1 MLGSSARFREHQLEA
16 IVAVV
21 EKRQRL
27 LLVERTGWGKSL
39 VYFIATRLLREQA
52 AGPALLISPLLALM
66 RNQIQMAE
74 RIGVRA
80 VTINSAN
87 TDKWQAAEYA
97 LSRGTCDMAL
107 ISPERLSNERFR
119 LQVLP
124 RIRGAI
130 GLLVVDEVHCI
141 SDWGHD
147 FRPDYRRI
155 VRIVQAL
162 PRNVPLIGTTAT
174 ANDRVVADV
183 VEQLGPS
190 LRTIRGALT
199 RRSLRLQAIRLADQ
213 SERLA
218 WLAEHVPRLPGSG
231 IVYCLTVADTRRVAT
246 WLQAHGI
253 TAEAYHADLDSASRE
268 RLEQL
273 LLTNGVKALVATVAL
288 GMGFDKPDLG
298 FVIHYQRPGSIVA
311 YYQQVG
317 RAGRAVED
325 AYAVLLHGKEDDEIQ
340 EYFIESAFP
349 HPEAMTQ
356 ILALLEDSEGG
367 LTSGQ
372 LLRQTN
378 LSLGTVE
385 RALKVL
391 EIDGAVSK
399 TGTKYFRTLNLWSP
413 DVERVTRV
421 TAQRYQELR
430 QMQAFVDHTGCLMR
444 FVAQALDDDTAQPC
458 GRCANC
464 AGDFVPRTADRVL
477 VQEAVR
483 FLRRDYQ
490 IIEPRKQWPTGG
502 TPPYRGSIPATHRLE
517 SGRALCIYGDAG
529 WGRLVRDGKYRHGR
543 FSDELVEA
551 AAEMIRERWKPV
563 PAPSWV
569 TAIPSKRHPD
579 LVPDFASRL
588 AAALKLRYRQVL
600 AVTSERPQQKDM
612 RNSAQQASNVL
623 HALRVDTGSLSAPVL
638 LVDDIVDSRWTLT
651 VAGHLLREAGV
662 TAVHPFALAVASG
675 SAGDTQ

>member
-1 MLGSSARFREHQLEA
+1 MLGPGARFREHQFEA

-21 EKRQRL
+21 EGRQRL

-39 VYFIATRLLREQA
+39 VYFIATRLLREQG

-74 RIGVRA
+74 RIGIRA
-80 VTINSAN
+80 VTIHSAN
-87 TDKWQAAEYA
+87 TDEWQMAENA
-97 LSRGTCDMAL
+97 LSRGTCDIVL

-119 LQVLP
+119 LNVLP

-162 PRNVPLIGTTAT
+162 PRNVPVIGTTAT

-190 LRTIRGALT
+190 LIPIRGALT
-199 RRSLRLQAIRLADQ
+199 RRSLHLQAIRLADQ
-213 SERLA
+213 AERLA

-231 IVYCLTVADTRRVAT
+231 IIYCLTVADTRRVAT
-246 WLQAHGI
+246 WLQQHGI
-253 TAEAYHADLDSASRE
+253 KAEAYNAALDNASRE

-273 LLTNGVKALVATVAL
+273 LLTNRVKALIATVAL

-325 AYAVLLHGKEDDEIQ
+325 AYAILLHGSEDDEIQ

-349 HPEAMTQ
+349 RPEAMTQ
-356 ILALLEDSEGG
+356 VLQLLEDSEGG

-385 RALKVL
+385 RALKLL

-399 TGTKYFRTLNLWSP
+399 TGTNYFRTLNPWSP
-413 DVERVTRV
+413 DVERMTRV
-421 TAQRYQELR
+421 TAQRYQELQ
-430 QMQAFVDHTGCLMR
+430 QMQAFVDYTGCLMQ
-444 FVAQALDDDTAQPC
+444 FVAQALDDETAQPC

-464 AGDFVPRTADRVL
+464 VGDFAPRTANRVL
-477 VQEAVR
+477 VQEAVT
-483 FLRRDYQ
+483 FLRRDFQ
-490 IIEPRKQWPTGG
+490 IIEPRKLWPAGG
-502 TPPYRGSIPATHRLE
+502 TPPYRGSIPATRRLE
-517 SGRALCIYGDAG
+517 PGRALCIYGDAG

-551 AAEMIRERWKPV
+551 AAEMIRKRWQPS
-563 PAPSWV
+563 PAPLWV
-569 TAIPSKRHPD
+569 TAIPSKRHPT
-579 LVPDFASRL
+579 LVPNVASRL
-588 AAALKLRYRQVL
+588 AAALQLSYRQVL
-600 AVTSERPQQKDM
+600 AVMSEWPQQKDM
-612 RNSAQQASNVL
+612 RNSAQQANNVL
-623 HALRVDTGSLSAPVL
+623 GALRVDTACSAAPVL

-651 VAGHLLREAGV
+651 VAGYLLREAGV